1 MVSVPQDSQE
11 YISRRV
17 VMKRISVLLFALVVC
32 FATAMQAQAPAP
44 KPNPEVKKL
53 HAVLGH
59 WTFEGEQKP
68 GPLGP
73 AGKLT
78 GEQTCRMILGGFFV
92 QCQWTEKGPAGETR
106 GLEIDGYDP
115 VNKNYPLSVY
125 ESGGGVFSGVSTFS
139 GNTNP
144 WTGKYVLAGKQY
156 WIKGTDTLAADLMSF
171 TRKSEMSPD
180 GKTWAPLGEAKYTK
194 VQPAP
199 KK

>member
-1 MVSVPQDSQE
+1 MT
-11 YISRRV
+11 
-17 VMKRISVLLFALVVC
+17 RISILLFFLLVC

-78 GEQTCRMILGGFFV
+78 GERTCQMILGGFFV
-92 QCQWTEKGPAGETR
+92 QCRYTSKTPTGEVR
-106 GLEIDGYDP
+106 ILEVRGYDP
-115 VNKNYPLSVY
+115 VNKNFFGEQYSDNGARTSSVL
-125 ESGGGVFSGVSTFS
+125 TIT
-139 GNTNP
+139 GNT
-144 WTGKYVLAGKQY
+144 WTLAGKLVTAGKQY
-156 WIKGTDTLAADLMSF
+156 QVKGTFELAPDLASAAF
-171 TRKSEMSPD
+171 KSEISVD
-180 GKTWAPLGEAKYTK
+180 GETWTPFRESRYTK
-194 VQPAP
+194 VPPAA